1 MGINLIAPLRSVRI
15 SSTPLTVGDDVGGH
29 QLANT
34 DHAKVMLDISGQ
46 PIEVYFDVLTDSA
59 VRWPITLGAGAS
71 RDMDFLM
78 DFKHQHMCL
87 LLHPDLH

>member
-1 MGINLIAPLRSVRI
+1 
-15 SSTPLTVGDDVGGH
+15 
-29 QLANT
+29 
-34 DHAKVMLDISGQ
+34 
-46 PIEVYFDVLTDSA
+46 VYFDVLTDSE
-59 VRWPITLGAGAS
+59 VRWPITPIAGAL